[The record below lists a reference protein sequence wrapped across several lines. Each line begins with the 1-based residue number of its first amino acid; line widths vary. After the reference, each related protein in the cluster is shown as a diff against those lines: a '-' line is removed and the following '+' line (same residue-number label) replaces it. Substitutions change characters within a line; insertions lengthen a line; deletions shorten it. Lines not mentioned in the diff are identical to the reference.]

1 MQNYN
6 PKKVGERIKS
16 FREAALRSQEEV
28 AAYLKIP
35 RPSVSQIENGQRFLS
50 SIELAKLSELFV
62 VPIDHI
68 LLGAG
73 EETKKSQGKNQAKIV
88 KRSKVKTAFKFDES
102 KFKEILLYVLSQ
114 TANRPN
120 VGETVLY
127 KLLYFCDFNYYEKYR
142 QPMTGA
148 TYIKNHFGPTP
159 TDFKKIV
166 QKNLGKEIAIDKN
179 KYHGFEQTR
188 YLALKAPDL
197 RKINGA
203 EKEVI
208 DDVIARLASMS
219 ASQISKYSHDDTPW
233 LTTKNG
239 EVIDYQL
246 VFYRSPGY
254 SVGEYDE
261 L

>member
-6 PKKVGERIKS
+6 PTKVGERIKAL
-16 FREAALRSQEEV
+16 REASSKSQEEV
-28 AAYLKIP
+28 ANYLEIP
-35 RPSVSQIENGQRFLS
+35 RPSVSQMENGQRFLS
-50 SIELAKLSELFV
+50 SIELAKLSEFFL
-62 VPIDHI
+62 VPIDQI
-68 LLGAG
+68 LFGAG
-73 EETKKSQGKNQAKIV
+73 EEKKKFPVKVAKKSK
-88 KRSKVKTAFKFDES
+88 SKTAFKLNEK

-142 QPMTGA
+142 EAMTGA
-148 TYIKNHFGPTP
+148 TYIKNRFGPTP

-166 QKNLGKEIAIDKN
+166 QQSLGNEIAIDKN

-188 YLALKAPDL
+188 YLALRPVDL

-208 DDVIARLASMS
+208 DDVIAKLSSMS
-219 ASQISKYSHDDTPW
+219 AKQISEYSHDDTPW
-233 LTTKNG
+233 LTTKDG
-239 EVIDYQL
+239 EEIDYQL
-246 VFYRSPGY
+246 VFYRSPAY

>member
-1 MQNYN
+1 MQKYN
-6 PKKVGERIKS
+6 TKKVGQRIRTL
-16 FREAALRSQEEV
+16 REASSKSQEEV
-28 AAYLKIP
+28 ANYLNIP
-35 RPSVSQIENGQRFLS
+35 RPSLSQMENGLRFLS
-50 SIELAKLSELFV
+50 AIELAKLSE
-62 VPIDHI
+62 I
-68 LLGAG
+68 LLVPVDEILFGVG
-73 EETKKSQGKNQAKIV
+73 EEKKKFPVKVAKKSKD
-88 KRSKVKTAFKFDES
+88 KTSFKLDEF

-142 QPMTGA
+142 EPMTGA

-166 QKNLGKEIAIDKN
+166 SKSLGKEIAIDKN

-188 YLALKAPDL
+188 YLALKSVDL

-208 DDVIARLASMS
+208 DDVIAKLASMS
-219 ASQISKYSHDDTPW
+219 AKQINEYSHDDTPW
-233 LTTKNG
+233 LTTKDG
-239 EVIDYQL
+239 EEIDYQL
-246 VFYRSPGY
+246 VFYRSPAY

>member
-1 MQNYN
+1 MQSYN
-6 PKKVGERIKS
+6 PKKVGERIK
-16 FREAALRSQEEV
+16 ALRDLSEKSQEDI
-28 AAYLKIP
+28 ASYLNIP
-35 RPSVSQIENGQRFLS
+35 RPSVSQIESGQRFLS
-50 SIELAKLSELFV
+50 AIELAKLSEIFLVPVDCILFGV
-62 VPIDHI
+62 LEDQKKPPQKI
-68 LLGAG
+68 
-73 EETKKSQGKNQAKIV
+73 TKKSKI
-88 KRSKVKTAFKFDES
+88 KTSFELDES

-142 QPMTGA
+142 ESMTGA

-166 QKNLGKEIAIDKN
+166 QKNLGTEIAIDKN

-188 YLALKAPDL
+188 YLALKTPDL

-208 DDVIARLASMS
+208 DDVIAKLGSMS
-219 ASQISKYSHDDTPW
+219 AKQISEYSHDDTPW
-233 LTTKNG
+233 LTTKDG
-239 EVIDYQL
+239 EAIDYQL
-246 VFYRSPGY
+246 VFYRSPAY